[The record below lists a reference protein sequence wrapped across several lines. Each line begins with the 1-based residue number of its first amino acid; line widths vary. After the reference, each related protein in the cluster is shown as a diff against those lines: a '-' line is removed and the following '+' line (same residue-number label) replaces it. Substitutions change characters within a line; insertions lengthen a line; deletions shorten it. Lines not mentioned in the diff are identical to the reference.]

1 MPGRHDLTGSNV
13 NWLRRHFWRMKQ
25 SERRGGGGGTSRDKH
40 DLEVL
45 SLEVAGVGLHELGRE
60 ALARGAPAGGVIH
73 SNVFALQSVLRG
85 DGAVLRKKL
94 AACEQS
100 QIAGGAAL
108 FGIHVMGENAEG
120 RRVYDVPF

>member
-1 MPGRHDLTGSNV
+1 
-13 NWLRRHFWRMKQ
+13 MKQ
-25 SERRGGGGGTSRDKH
+25 SERGEGGGTSRDKH

-45 SLEVAGVGLHELGRE
+45 ALEAAGVGLHELGRK

-73 SNVFALQSVLRG
+73 SNVFALQSVPRG

-120 RRVYDVPF
+120 RIVYDGPF